1 MSRKEDEEFP
11 KRPENVRIGRSV
23 FNRATGELVGPGN
36 EPVRLRPQSAA
47 ILAMLAEKP
56 GTVISKT
63 DLMDAVW
70 PDTHV
75 TEDSL
80 VQCITDIRR
89 AVGAEGRDAI
99 ETVPKR
105 GYRLKPPPASRPSK
119 AARSPLVPVAG
130 AVAALLVL
138 VAAAAAFWLRPA
150 ATGIA
155 DADRKGIAVLPFVNM
170 SSDPEQEYFSDGITV
185 DLTTDLSKVSGL
197 LVAAQ
202 SSAFSYKGSEAP
214 LAEIAAELGVDYVVE
229 GSVRKDG
236 PRLRINTQLVN
247 AGTGNQVWAER
258 YDRSVTDVFALQEEV
273 VREIVSALS
282 VRLDRDEKARLS
294 SAARVDPDAYDL
306 LLRGL
311 SAYRQFTIT
320 DNLEARSYF
329 ERAIAIDPDFARAY
343 AELARTYTSEIQ
355 LDWVRDPRANAFTA
369 LTLAE
374 KALSLDAENPYVHFA
389 LSVIYRTMGKH
400 EQAIDAAR
408 KSTAINPNYADGYA
422 TLALDLNYAGRPEEG
437 LENID
442 KALRLNT
449 EPPYFYLWIKGH
461 SHYLLGQYDQAAD
474 LLEQTRLQNA
484 EFIPAHKLLAATLVE
499 LGKVDE
505 AEWEVAEIETRL
517 PAFSLS
523 QERSN
528 SPYKEDDV
536 FDRYIA
542 NLRKAGLR

>member
-1 MSRKEDEEFP
+1 MSRKEDEEIP
-11 KRPENVRIGRSV
+11 KPSENVRIGRSV
-23 FNRATGELVGPGN
+23 FNRAMGELVGPRN
-36 EPVRLRPQSAA
+36 EPVRLRPQSASV
-47 ILAMLAEKP
+47 LAMLAEKP
-56 GTVISKT
+56 GKVISKT

-105 GYRLKPPPASRPSK
+105 GYRLKPTIPRPST
-119 AARSPLVPVAG
+119 AARRHLVLVAG
-130 AVAALLVL
+130 VVAALLVL
-138 VAAAAAFWLRPA
+138 VAAATVFWLRQDA
-150 ATGIA
+150 AEIA
-155 DADRKGIAVLPFVNM
+155 NVDRKGIAVLPFVNM

-202 SSAFSYKGSEAP
+202 SAAFSYKGSEAP
-214 LAEIAAELGVDYVVE
+214 LGEIAAELGVDYVIE

-273 VREIVSALS
+273 VRKIVAALS
-282 VRLDRDEKARLS
+282 VKLDGEEKARLS
-294 SAARVDPDAYDL
+294 SAARVNPNAYDL

-374 KALSLDAENPYVHFA
+374 KALSLDAENPYVYFA
-389 LSVIYRTMGKH
+389 LSIIYRTMGKH
-400 EQAIDAAR
+400 EPAIDAAR
-408 KSTAINPNYADGYA
+408 KSIEINPNFADGYA

-437 LENID
+437 LDNID

-449 EPPYFYLWIKGH
+449 EPPYFYIWIKGH
-461 SHYLLGQYDQAAD
+461 SHYLLGRYERAAE
-474 LLEQTRLQNA
+474 LLEKTRLQNA

-499 LGKVDE
+499 LGKIDE

-523 QERSN
+523 QERAN
-528 SPYKEDDV
+528 SPYKMDDV
-536 FDRYIA
+536 FDRYIE
-542 NLRKAGLR
+542 NLRKAGLK